1 MTAGPALYLLDT
13 NICVFVIND
22 RPGQVRDRMKE
33 RTDLGHTLSIS
44 SVTFHE
50 LQYGIANS
58 VQKAQNQQR
67 LDGFVARLDVLDF
80 GQTAAAI
87 AADQRARL
95 KKLGQPIGPYDL
107 LIAGHALALNA
118 VLVTNNTGE
127 FGRVEGLSVE
137 DWSQ

>member
-1 MTAGPALYLLDT
+1 VTLPILYLLDT
-13 NICVFVIND
+13 NICVFVMNE
-22 RPGQVRDRMKE
+22 RPPQVRARMAAMTATGKK
-33 RTDLGHTLSIS
+33 LAIS

-58 VQKAQNQQR
+58 VQKAQNQKR
-67 LDGFVARLDVLDF
+67 LDRFVAGLDVLDF
-80 GQTAAAI
+80 GQTAAAR

-127 FGRVEGLSVE
+127 FGRVAGLTIE
-137 DWSQ
+137 DWSL